1 MATYSYTVT
10 ASSGND
16 HYLWS
21 GHGLVDAPNANL
33 SFQAGD
39 AITITNVSG
48 GHIMRLIPDNYMDP
62 ESSGPVDATSGSDGT
77 TFLFFD
83 PMLEGSYT
91 YVCTSHPSMTG
102 SITVSGK
109 YTGQGSIHRYLV
121 EIDSSQNKY
130 LWYNG
135 LEVIDGAVRSVN
147 TEPNFLGD
155 TPIINIPVGDT
166 LQIFEYRSVAS
177 FSQLELSMA
186 PTIQNIKRAYR
197 VMLNREFDVRG
208 LNHYYGNSSE
218 FPTLFNVVMSM
229 GGSSEYLNNQSRL
242 YYHLMR
248 ISLLSGVDVA
258 RMDDWE
264 YYVRSREG
272 LLDAWDPETDYGIHA
287 PILSDYGKNHAKS
300 EGSYKAYALLSH
312 TFQEIQSI
320 TYRPIHGNFDQG
332 ENIISVFNRKPLSLA
347 SRKVSIE
354 NVRAKINDI
363 INSGDQSVSFGD
375 EPQDPSSG
383 DIWFNGSSLMIYLGL
398 DLMTEDGQNSFVTE
412 EDLIN
417 LDLERISPWFEV
429 GGNSQYTTS
438 NESENI
444 GGATGGNIY
453 KRWSTDASYRGGAIV
468 LDDQYH
474 GSCWYEQSDI
484 HSIIATDINTG
495 QHLGQIGPP
504 GRGYYMPNPS
514 LTNGG
519 DWGVSGSSTSYPFN
533 DLHAAWITP
542 EIFNVTN
549 SNGTH
554 KDLSSSVDVLWIGGN
569 GGNNYGYLQTFNR
582 ATKASAWQTLGEIG
596 GNDVFDLVA
605 TIPTDNA
612 WPDLIL
618 AEYYTYGGTDGYTNG
633 IKLKK
638 LTFDSQ
644 NNRYNGTNSTTTNCY
659 LNLNATSKNSS
670 IALNF
675 RESLG
680 AGNDSFTG
688 TSRTA
693 DHTDQVRSFGQIM
706 GLNQWNGHL
715 YVNLMQRANGIAI
728 FKLSDSLT
736 GATWAEKLFN
746 AGGSAAGQDGSMSDI
761 TYHGTYAYPAIGYSQ
776 GPQTAAKKRIIWD
789 FDNKRANGVSIVN
802 GDVSDDS
809 GWSQKGGFE
818 IVPWQ
823 DNWAR

>member
-1 MATYSYTVT
+1 MA
-10 ASSGND
+10 
-16 HYLWS
+16 
-21 GHGLVDAPNANL
+21 
-33 SFQAGD
+33 
-39 AITITNVSG
+39 
-48 GHIMRLIPDNYMDP
+48 
-62 ESSGPVDATSGSDGT
+62 
-77 TFLFFD
+77 
-83 PMLEGSYT
+83 
-91 YVCTSHPSMTG
+91 
-102 SITVSGK
+102 
-109 YTGQGSIHRYLV
+109 
-121 EIDSSQNKY
+121 
-130 LWYNG
+130 
-135 LEVIDGAVRSVN
+135 
-147 TEPNFLGD
+147 
-155 TPIINIPVGDT
+155 
-166 LQIFEYRSVAS
+166 
-177 FSQLELSMA
+177 
-186 PTIQNIKRAYR
+186 
-197 VMLNREFDVRG
+197 
-208 LNHYYGNSSE
+208 
-218 FPTLFNVVMSM
+218 
-229 GGSSEYLNNQSRL
+229 
-242 YYHLMR
+242 
-248 ISLLSGVDVA
+248 
-258 RMDDWE
+258 
-264 YYVRSREG
+264 
-272 LLDAWDPETDYGIHA
+272 
-287 PILSDYGKNHAKS
+287 LSDYN
-300 EGSYKAYALLSH
+300 
-312 TFQEIQSI
+312 
-320 TYRPIHGNFDQG
+320 
-332 ENIISVFNRKPLSLA
+332 
-347 SRKVSIE
+347 
-354 NVRAKINDI
+354 
-363 INSGDQSVSFGD
+363 GDRSFT
-375 EPQDPSSG
+375 
-383 DIWFNGSSLMIYLGL
+383 I
-398 DLMTEDGQNSFVTE
+398 
-412 EDLIN
+412 
-417 LDLERISPWFEV
+417 
-429 GGNSQYTTS
+429 GGNSFRKSTTS
-438 NESENI
+438 
-444 GGATGGNIY
+444 GGKDVYARTGGGGSTVGNIY
-453 KRWSTDASYRGGAIV
+453 QRWSTDASYRGGAIV

-514 LTNGG
+514 LTNNG
-519 DWGVSGSSTSYPFN
+519 DWGVSGSPTSYPFN

-596 GNDVFDLVA
+596 GTDVFDLVA
-605 TIPTDNA
+605 TIPTNNA

-638 LTFDSQ
+638 LTFDNQ
-644 NNRYNGTNSTTTNCY
+644 NNRYNGSNSEITDCY

-680 AGNDSFTG
+680 AGNDSFSG
-688 TSRTA
+688 SNRTA

-746 AGGSAAGQDGSMSDI
+746 AGGSTAGQDGSMSDI